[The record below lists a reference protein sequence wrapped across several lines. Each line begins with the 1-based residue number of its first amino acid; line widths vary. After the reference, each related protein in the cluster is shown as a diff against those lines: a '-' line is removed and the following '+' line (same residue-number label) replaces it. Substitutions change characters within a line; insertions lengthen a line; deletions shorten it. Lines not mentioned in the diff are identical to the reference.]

1 VNRKQ
6 RRADSKTGTPTATRI
21 PNALEKML
29 LQKAIGHHQAGQF
42 REAEAGYREI
52 LAANPRHT
60 DALGYL
66 GLLAHHAGHSDAGI
80 ELLRKAIGSD
90 RTNPEPHY
98 NLARVLSDLGRDDEA
113 IVHNRKALELA
124 PDFPGAHTNLAAL
137 LLLRGRAVEALT
149 VAANGLRTDNSAGL
163 RSTFVLALQSA
174 DPSTIQ
180 ADPRIV
186 ALLVR
191 ALNEPWARPRDLAA
205 AAGAILLRRPSMKRC
220 VARLADGTPARLSD
234 LFDAADLASLASEG
248 LFDALLT
255 AAPVTTIDVERVVT
269 GVRRALLDAIDRG
282 DADAE
287 EAAKS
292 WLPLAASIAQ
302 QSFLNEYV
310 AGVSEQENEQIG
322 RLRDSI
328 TAALEKNEAV
338 APVRLAVLASYLPL
352 HAIKSADRLAGQE
365 GPAPLRALIAQQ
377 VVNPRGEDA
386 IRPTI
391 EHLTAI
397 EDDVSQK
404 VRQQYE
410 ENPYPR
416 WTRLAAD
423 TQALPLD
430 HYMRVR
436 LPGAPYKAMG
446 NNAPEILVA
455 GCGTGQ
461 HAVQRALQFAQA
473 NVLAIDL
480 SLNTLSYAIRKTREL
495 GLTNL
500 SYAQADILALP
511 ADRMFDVVDSSG
523 VLHHLKNPLDGWHKL
538 SSLVKPGGLM
548 HIGLYSALAR
558 RDINAART
566 ALKAQGRDYSA
577 ADVRHLRADIAG
589 RAAGDPMHNITR
601 FSDFF
606 SLSECRDLLFHV
618 QEHQFTIPQIA
629 AFLAE
634 SGFTFL
640 GFETPMRA
648 NYLRRFPQDKAATNL
663 ENWAAF
669 ENENPATFAQMYQFW
684 IQKS

>member
-6 RRADSKTGTPTATRI
+6 RRADSKTGTTTATRI

-137 LLLRGRAVEALT
+137 LLLRGRAIEALT

-174 DPSTIQ
+174 DPSTIEANPQ
-180 ADPRIV
+180 IV

-220 VARLADGTPARLSD
+220 VARLADGTPAQLSD

-269 GVRRALLDAIDRG
+269 GVCRALLGAIDRG

-322 RLRDSI
+322 RLSDSI

-352 HAIKSADRLAGQE
+352 HTLKSADRLAGQE
-365 GPAPLRALIAQQ
+365 GLAPLRALIAQQ

-430 HYMRVR
+430 HYMRAR

-446 NNAPEILVA
+446 KGGRAVLVG

-461 HAVQRALQFAQA
+461 HAIQRALQFAGA
-473 NVLAIDL
+473 NVLAVDL
-480 SLNTLSYAIRKTREL
+480 SLNSLSYAVRKTREL
-495 GLTNL
+495 GLTNP

-523 VLHHLKNPLDGWHKL
+523 VLHHLKNPLDGWRKL
-538 SSLVKPGGLM
+538 SGLVKPGGLM

-558 RDINAART
+558 QDINAART

-634 SGFTFL
+634 NGFTFL
-640 GFETPMRA
+640 GFETPARA

-669 ENENPATFAQMYQFW
+669 EKENPATFAQMYQFW